1 MTRDIVPSRARPPT
15 WSLRST
21 DAHRRVGT
29 RRRHPQ
35 PCRHPCRG
43 PAAARGGGYTH
54 GDTRMSDGR
63 LWGSMGV
70 VYGARDLE
78 RGYTESHDRWIW
90 GFRVPS
96 GRRHRALDLDL
107 DRGVTFPRC
116 SPLRPPPRS
125 PARESSLRRPRDAP
139 SAPSPRARVSTT
151 MNCSRPRCVIDVAR
165 ARGGG
170 ERGTDAMIGFARA
183 SRFARRMCS
192 NRDRSVG
199 DDGDDGRVMRVGC
212 EG

>member
-1 MTRDIVPSRARPPT
+1 MGFDGCVV
-15 WSLRST
+15 WS
-21 DAHRRVGT
+21 A
-29 RRRHPQ
+29 
-35 PCRHPCRG
+35 G
-43 PAAARGGGYTH
+43 P
-54 GDTRMSDGR
+54 
-63 LWGSMGV
+63 V
-70 VYGARDLE
+70 

-151 MNCSRPRCVIDVAR
+151 MNCSRPRCVIDVASVRVGRTGDGCDDWIR
-165 ARGGG
+165 ARIASRASTRTVGGG
-170 ERGTDAMIGFARA
+170 GGPRARA
-183 SRFARRMCS
+183 SHRVEVLMNFSELLITSSRKNWRRDARVRNMCGPS
-192 NRDRSVG
+192 SPDSVA
-199 DDGDDGRVMRVGC
+199 
-212 EG
+212 

>member
-1 MTRDIVPSRARPPT
+1 MGFDGCVV
-15 WSLRST
+15 WS
-21 DAHRRVGT
+21 A
-29 RRRHPQ
+29 
-35 PCRHPCRG
+35 G
-43 PAAARGGGYTH
+43 P
-54 GDTRMSDGR
+54 
-63 LWGSMGV
+63 V
-70 VYGARDLE
+70 

-151 MNCSRPRCVIDVAR
+151 MNCSRPRCVIDVASGR
-165 ARGGG
+165 VGRTGG
-170 ERGTDAMIGFARA
+170 RMRMIGFARA
-183 SRFARRMCS
+183 SHRARGECARTAI
-192 NRDRSVG
+192 DRWGTIVKMG
-199 DDGDDGRVMRVGC
+199 G
-212 EG
+212 